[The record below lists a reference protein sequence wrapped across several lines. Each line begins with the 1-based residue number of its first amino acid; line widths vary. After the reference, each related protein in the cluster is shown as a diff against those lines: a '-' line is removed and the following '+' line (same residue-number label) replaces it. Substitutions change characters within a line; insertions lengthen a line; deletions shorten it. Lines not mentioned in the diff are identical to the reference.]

1 MRSEYGMHSRR
12 RTEASII
19 CWATGN
25 LRAVQIL
32 LCHSK
37 IENMV
42 RNLGVDVEDAL
53 ALAENPEI

>member
-1 MRSEYGMHSRR
+1 MHSRR

-53 ALAENPEI
+53 ALAENSEI

>member
-1 MRSEYGMHSRR
+1 MHSRR
-12 RTEASII
+12 RTEASTI

-37 IENMV
+37 IENTV
-42 RNLGVDVEDAL
+42 RNLGIDVEGAL
-53 ALAENPEI
+53 ALTENPEI